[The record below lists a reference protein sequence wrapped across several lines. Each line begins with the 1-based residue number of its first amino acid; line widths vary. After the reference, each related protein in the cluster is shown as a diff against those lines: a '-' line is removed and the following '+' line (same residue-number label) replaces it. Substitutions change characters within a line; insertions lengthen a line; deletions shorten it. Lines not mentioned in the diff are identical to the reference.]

1 MYLKINGMRLD
12 RKKSDT
18 LNTDSRQSDSLGL
31 DEDICVGGVQ
41 HKFTDEL
48 LCHGYRSLVR
58 DTKIREIIQ
67 KSAWKQQT
75 GNITLNPH
83 DG

>member
-1 MYLKINGMRLD
+1 MNGMSHD
-12 RKKSDT
+12 RKNPDT
-18 LNTDSRQSDSLGL
+18 LNTDSTQRDSLGL
-31 DEDICVGGVQ
+31 DEDIRVGGVQ
-41 HKFTDEL
+41 HKFTDKL

-75 GNITLNPH
+75 GNIKLNTR